1 MRHDVLRENW
11 CLCPSDARMK
21 VGPSSCT
28 LCYCPKLSSIMTV
41 HFADC
46 RSPGMTCRAACITH
60 LCASSLF
67 ASVAHARREFGRA
80 CMVEGRGVSACCIAL
95 NGVLASEN
103 HHRLF
108 VHLVIAAARRAAR
121 RAQLSGILSRPQCC
135 LISSSFARWS
145 CISSRCHERT
155 EKRSRNGRRYMQET
169 KGEGGSSVCRPLP
182 CFVAHAENR

>member
-60 LCASSLF
+60 LCSSSLF
-67 ASVAHARREFGRA
+67 ASVAHARRQFGRA
-80 CMVEGRGVSACCIAL
+80 CMVKGRGVSACCIAL
-95 NGVLASEN
+95 TGVLASEN
-103 HHRLF
+103 HHLLL
-108 VHLVIAAARRAAR
+108 VHFVIAAARRAVR
-121 RAQLSGILSRPQCC
+121 RAQLSGILSRRA
-135 LISSSFARWS
+135 SVA
-145 CISSRCHERT
+145 SSRPFSHVGPVSRPAVTNTPKSGRVTGGGTCTRQKER
-155 EKRSRNGRRYMQET
+155 
-169 KGEGGSSVCRPLP
+169 
-182 CFVAHAENR
+182 AAD